1 MNKWLDYLMMGLLAT
16 VLVIVAYWWL
26 VLLIVLLGCILEGGE
41 LMTKAQTYVS
51 DFLFNI
57 YLESDSDEL
66 DAWLGWL
73 ALMNGDK
80 KLAEAIGYNE
90 NSKSL

>member
-1 MNKWLDYLMMGLLAT
+1 M
-16 VLVIVAYWWL
+16 
-26 VLLIVLLGCILEGGE
+26 E
-41 LMTKAQTYVS
+41 LTKAQTYVS

-57 YLESDSDEL
+57 YLESDSEEL

-80 KLAEAIGYNE
+80 KLAEAMGDND
-90 NSKSL
+90 N

>member
-1 MNKWLDYLMMGLLAT
+1 MNKWLDLLIMGLLGA
-16 VLVIVAYWWL
+16 VLIAVTYWWII
-26 VLLIVLLGCILEGGE
+26 LIAVFIGCILQGGDQMA
-41 LMTKAQTYVS
+41 LTKARTHVS

-66 DAWLGWL
+66 DKWLAWL

-80 KLAEAIGYNE
+80 KLAEAMDNNE
-90 NSKSL
+90 D

>member
-1 MNKWLDYLMMGLLAT
+1 MAL
-16 VLVIVAYWWL
+16 
-26 VLLIVLLGCILEGGE
+26 
-41 LMTKAQTYVS
+41 TKTQTHVS

-66 DAWLGWL
+66 DKWLAWL

-80 KLAEAIGYNE
+80 KLAEAMDNNE
-90 NSKSL
+90 D